1 VTVCILPLVE
11 ISLPQQHRFDKH
23 RKKVAGDFLTGPM
36 HSEAPKVE
44 PSKKLSRSSGSMK
57 SLKTLADAR
66 ATSLRTAS
74 IASGP
79 LRHFVYYDCI
89 DIVPPELL
97 VEALVD

>member
-44 PSKKLSRSSGSMK
+44 PSKKAVSVLWINEVTEDTGRCKGYELEDCK
-57 SLKTLADAR
+57 HCFRALAA
-66 ATSLRTAS
+66 L
-74 IASGP
+74 
-79 LRHFVYYDCI
+79 C
-89 DIVPPELL
+89 LL
-97 VEALVD
+97 